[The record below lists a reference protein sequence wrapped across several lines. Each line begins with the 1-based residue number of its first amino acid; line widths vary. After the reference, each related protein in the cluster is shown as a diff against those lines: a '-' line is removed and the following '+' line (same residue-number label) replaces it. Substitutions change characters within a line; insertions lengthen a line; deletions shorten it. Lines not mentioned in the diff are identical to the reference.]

1 MTLENGRLF
10 DGPPLAA
17 WLSDRRQTCLKELQ
31 QLPIK
36 DLLETPVEMTAESLL
51 GTHRV
56 TPLAL
61 RRDSWRMDEVRETS
75 VYGKGGLVESR
86 VRSFSGH
93 PGPGYSTT
101 VRVPF
106 DGDPDLLF
114 LAVPGASGPP
124 PVGFPGSSELNFRFE
139 WPRDEQPSIDRQME
153 SLLDSIESPHLEAQT
168 REIEAS
174 NRSLEAE
181 VSAELISR
189 RDGYLKAQQY
199 LADLPI
205 PVYPRSDAPQTYAAP
220 GIERRPAP
228 QVGERKP
235 GEPLEPILAE
245 DFYEHIVRVVSAMAR
260 GMERTPGDYRSWEEE
275 KLRDALLVIL
285 NTHYTG
291 GATGETF
298 NSGGKVDILVRVT
311 DRNVFVGECKWW
323 SGSKSFADPET
334 GESALDQLLSYT
346 TWRDGKLALAV
357 FVKNKELEPVV
368 DSAQAKLQERGD
380 VSSVR
385 RRDDGQLRAEVELP
399 AGGTANLAVV
409 FVHLPDAP
417 PD

>member
-17 WLSDRRQTCLKELQ
+17 WLEDRRRTCLEELH

-36 DLLETPVEMTAESLL
+36 ELLETPIEITAESLL
-51 GTHRV
+51 AAHRV

-61 RRDSWRMDEVRETS
+61 RRDSWRVDEAREER
-75 VYGKGGLVESR
+75 VLGRGGLVTSR
-86 VRSFSGH
+86 VRVHSGH
-93 PGPGYSTT
+93 PEFGYSTT
-101 VRVPF
+101 VHVPF
-106 DGDPDLLF
+106 DGDPDLFF
-114 LAVPGASGPP
+114 LALPGGSGPP
-124 PVGFPGSSELNFRFE
+124 PVGFLGAAELNFRFE
-139 WPRDEQPSIDRQME
+139 WLRGEEPPIDRQMKD
-153 SLLDSIESPHLEAQT
+153 LLDSIESPYLEAQA

-174 NRSLEAE
+174 NRDLEAQ

-220 GIERRPAP
+220 GIERRPVPEA
-228 QVGERKP
+228 GEQKP
-235 GEPLEPILAE
+235 GEPLQPILAD
-245 DFYEHIVRVVSAMAR
+245 DFYEHILHVIAAMAR
-260 GMERTPGDYRSWEEE
+260 GMERTPGDYRAWSEE

-291 GATGETF
+291 GATGESF
-298 NSGGKVDILVRVT
+298 NSGGKVDILVRVV

-323 SGSKSFADPET
+323 SGSKSFADPDA
-334 GESALDQLLSYT
+334 GDSALDQLLSYT

-357 FVKNKELEPVV
+357 FVKNKELDPVI
-368 DSAQAKLQERGD
+368 DSALEMLEERAD
-380 VSSVR
+380 VSSVQK
-385 RRDDGQLRAEVELP
+385 RDEGQLRAKVELP
-399 AGGTANLAVV
+399 AGGTADLAVV
-409 FVHLPDAP
+409 FVHLPNASQD
-417 PD
+417 

>member
-1 MTLENGRLF
+1 MTLEKGRLF

-17 WLSDRRQTCLKELQ
+17 WLNDRRQTCLKELQ

-36 DLLETPVEMTAESLL
+36 DLLETSVEMIAESLL
-51 GTHRV
+51 GARRV

-61 RRDSWRMDEVRETS
+61 RRDSWRLDEVRETG
-75 VYGKGGLVESR
+75 VHGKGGLVESR
-86 VRSFSGH
+86 VRTFFDH
-93 PGPGYSTT
+93 PKPGYSTT
-101 VRVPF
+101 VHVPF

-124 PVGFPGSSELNFRFE
+124 PVGFPSAEEVEFRFE
-139 WPRDEQPSIDRQME
+139 WPRDEEPSIDRQME
-153 SLLDSIESPHLEAQT
+153 HLLDSIESPYLELQR

-174 NRSLEAE
+174 NQSLEVE
-181 VSAELISR
+181 VNAELISR
-189 RDGYLKAQQY
+189 RDGYLKAQRH
-199 LADLPI
+199 LANLPI

-220 GIERRPAP
+220 GIERRPVP
-228 QVGERKP
+228 QVSERRP
-235 GEPLEPILAE
+235 GGPLEPILAD
-245 DFYEHIVRVVSAMAR
+245 DFYKHIIEVVAAMAR
-260 GMERTPGDYRSWEEE
+260 AMERTPGDYRSWEEE

-298 NSGGKVDILVRVT
+298 NSGGKVDILVRVA

-323 SGSKSFADPET
+323 SGPKSFADPDAHD
-334 GESALDQLLSYT
+334 SALDQLLSYT

-357 FVKNKELEPVV
+357 FVKNKELEPVI
-368 DSAQAKLQERGD
+368 DSARAKLEERGD

-385 RRDDGQLRAEVELP
+385 RGDDALLRAEVKLP
-399 AGGTANLAVV
+399 SGGTADLAVV
-409 FVHLPDAP
+409 FVHLPGAP
-417 PD
+417 PG